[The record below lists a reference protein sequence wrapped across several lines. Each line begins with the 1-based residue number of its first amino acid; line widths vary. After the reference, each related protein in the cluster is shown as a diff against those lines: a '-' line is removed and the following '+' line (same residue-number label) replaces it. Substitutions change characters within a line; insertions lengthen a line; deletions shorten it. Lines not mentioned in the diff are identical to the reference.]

1 MTVSIFYLEPRL
13 EKKTSTSMSIN
24 ARICT
29 EGWNFLQ
36 SNYPGET

>member
-1 MTVSIFYLEPRL
+1 MIASISYLEQRL

-36 SNYPGET
+36 SINPGET